1 MKGSPS
7 ALMTV
12 LTILVAGALAVLA
25 YFVAIG
31 PQLDAASEAAAAAQ
45 EARDYNDLLDTQILA
60 AQAKEKEVPL
70 WRGEIAAIAKDLPPT
85 PEYSDLHRLIVGAVE
100 GQGLPVVSV
109 SYGTPQVVVPTVSTT
124 EEPAEEDTGT
134 TDEATATP
142 EPSEEAEATP
152 TAEATDE
159 GSEDTGSDS
168 VDVAVSF
175 EGLIGIPVTVT
186 TEGNHSALMRVIET
200 LYQQDDRFLTITNI
214 EISRAEDKEVEPKR
228 PATTP
233 NEWAMTITYMAFSL
247 LDAEQSFSDDE
258 IGDSPAFPGEI
269 TNPFAP
275 LP

>member
-109 SYGTPQVVVPTVSTT
+109 SYGTPQVVVPAVSTT
-124 EEPAEEDTGT
+124 EEPSEEVTGT

-142 EPSEEAEATP
+142 EPTEQAEATP

-159 GSEDTGSDS
+159 GSEDTGGDS

-233 NEWAMTITYMAFSL
+233 NEWTMTITYMAFSL
-247 LDAEQSFSDDE
+247 LDAEQSFPDDE